1 MVSTISRFRFKTR
14 AGALFLIF
22 GHAGSNNGW
31 RKKSEMVDGGLW
43 GVRGP
48 TVSFWSRLGCWM
60 RQAHEVAQADPKRRG
75 QKKIKKMKGAS

>member
-31 RKKSEMVDGGLW
+31 RKKSEMVDGGL
-43 GVRGP
+43 GGGSEGPLFHFGADRGA
-48 TVSFWSRLGCWM
+48 G
-60 RQAHEVAQADPKRRG
+60 
-75 QKKIKKMKGAS
+75 